1 MPESFEAGLRE
12 LAEHG
17 QRAGRLDPAAV
28 IRARADRRRKRRYA
42 ATGALGVALVAA
54 LGTGIAVAQP
64 SPRPGPPA
72 ASSSSSAPAKQGG
85 VLSGDRQV
93 NFQVL
98 DVGQP
103 VPGAV
108 LSIDS
113 TDRSLQVAATTGDRA
128 LFVPTPAPAGHNQY
142 LIKTG
147 TLREAGAALCLSVR
161 SNGANPLTVVTATCE
176 PANNSQLFTFEQN
189 GKDEQNR
196 MNYGIATE
204 GSVYLQ
210 WSPTGNSGLVAQET
224 GGYLPDTTFVL
235 VDRGPSTVP
244 N

>member
-1 MPESFEAGLRE
+1 MPESLEAGLRE
-12 LAEHG
+12 LAGHG
-17 QRAGRLDPAAV
+17 GRTGRLDPAAV
-28 IRARADRRRKRRYA
+28 IRGRADRRRKRRYA
-42 ATGALGVALVAA
+42 ASAALGVALVAA

-64 SPRPGPPA
+64 PPKPGPPA
-72 ASSSSSAPAKQGG
+72 ASSSAPAKQRG
-85 VLSGDRQV
+85 VFSGDRQV

-108 LSIDS
+108 LSVDS
-113 TDRSLQVAATTGDRA
+113 ADRSLQVATTTDDRA
-128 LFVPTPAPAGHNQY
+128 LFVPTPAPSGHNQY

-161 SNGANPLTVVTATCE
+161 SNGANPLTVVTATCA
-176 PANNSQLFTFEQN
+176 PADNSQLFTFEQN

-196 MNYGIATE
+196 MNYGIANN